1 MKAETRKKIASC
13 KALQGMTIGQLIS
26 SERFLQNLAAYLKSQ
41 QEDRLNIKKSYGAM
55 HKLGTAAGY
64 RLPSH
69 PVDYFLEWDEKR
81 FAAEYAR
88 ILDKRSELSCNLR
101 EYVRQLGGQAY
112 NLTVAQIAVEE
123 FPELKDELF
132 PKAN

>member
-1 MKAETRKKIASC
+1 MKADVQKKIASC

-26 SERFLQNLAAYLKSQ
+26 SDRFLKNLDAYLKAQ
-41 QEDRLNIKKSYGAM
+41 QQDRESIRSSFAAM
-55 HKLGTAAGY
+55 HKLGTSRGY
-64 RLPSH
+64 KIPAH
-69 PVDYFLEWDEKR
+69 PVDYFLGWTASQ
-81 FAAEYAR
+81 FSAEYAR
-88 ILDKRSELSCNLR
+88 VLDKRSELSCNLR